1 MQKFHMQRL
10 TIIATLILLVNFS
23 QIKDSY
29 IYYSTIEFGIGLNSI
44 FQIEFQI
51 EFQIKLQIEWN

>member
-1 MQKFHMQRL
+1 MQRL